1 MASTFHLRAVA
12 KLLFTLGP
20 QHFQTVSL
28 LSAFES
34 ARATLIIASIISRQ
48 RLFLDRK
55 EWLAVPWALHPA
67 AKTPQSQ
74 LCDILVAV
82 PGYLAEYEELKQQT
96 APLPG
101 VSLSYRDSA
110 TATASRTV
118 QRRSALLKSLESRL
132 ERLFLWRWIWQRH
145 HGHEVSVD
153 LKSPSPQQPNASAS
167 KILGSIGR
175 PRRSERLVFSR
186 ASAAAEIMLYNATLM
201 WLLAL
206 LWKVEPLLAGDVIKQ
221 CSMRAAA
228 AAAVGLDEDD
238 DGQQQQQQQ
247 QQSRHPTSETPR
259 PTSTSR
265 YVSWTSF
272 APLRRPGAALS
283 VRDPAVEICRAFEW
297 QCREGRGGSGSE
309 EEEPNAFYLF
319 PLGTAMSALDDDAEC
334 REWIAWM
341 LASSRHTEGYGVQS
355 GDCRN
360 SNPAGF
366 GYYLTREALHPELV
380 SGEEEEG
387 GISIKAVIGILPG
400 ADEDGGPDVESDD
413 EAATGVNQHHC

>member
-67 AKTPQSQ
+67 AKTPQSR

-96 APLPG
+96 VSLPR
-101 VSLSYRDSA
+101 VSLSYCDSA

-132 ERLFLWRWIWQRH
+132 ERLFLWRWTWQRH

-153 LKSPSPQQPNASAS
+153 LESPSLPQPNASAN
-167 KILGSIGR
+167 KVLGSIGR

-186 ASAAAEIMLYNATLM
+186 AGAAAEIMLYNATLM

-206 LWKVEPLLAGDVIKQ
+206 LWKLEPLLAGDVIKQ

-247 QQSRHPTSETPR
+247 SRHPTSETLR
-259 PTSTSR
+259 PTSTPW

-283 VRDPAVEICRAFEW
+283 VRDPAVEICRAFGW
-297 QCREGRGGSGSE
+297 QCRGGRGGSSSE

-380 SGEEEEG
+380 SGEEEES

-413 EAATGVNQHHC
+413 EPPWG